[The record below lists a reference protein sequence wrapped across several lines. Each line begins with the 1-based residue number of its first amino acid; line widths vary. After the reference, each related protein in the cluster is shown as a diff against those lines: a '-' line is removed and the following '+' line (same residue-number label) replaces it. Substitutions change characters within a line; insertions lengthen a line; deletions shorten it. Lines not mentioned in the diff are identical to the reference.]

1 MNNTAYDTIMEN
13 LRNRINV
20 RIVNNKKDYSKWAS
34 KSSYMSQ
41 KISDNELAATRKSKV
56 TLKLNKASQNLTCW
70 NVKIIIYE
78 PIKSTKF
85 CCHTLMIKC

>member
-56 TLKLNKASQNLTCW
+56 TLKLNKASQNLTMLECK
-70 NVKIIIYE
+70 NYNI
-78 PIKSTKF
+78 
-85 CCHTLMIKC
+85 